1 MGINKQKKKILIL
14 GLANS
19 GKTSIAYTMKNITDL
34 NSFTSL
40 MPTRGIEI
48 SDFSEGD
55 TEFLIWDFGGQE
67 KYRDRYKENLN
78 KYVLET
84 NEIIYVI
91 DIQDEN
97 VYFISVV
104 FLRELLNVLK
114 TAGYFFEV
122 SIYFHKFDANFT
134 PNEEKITELVKIID
148 EEIPEG
154 FSYKISHTKIHAL
167 FDKKPSEYV
176 L

>member
-1 MGINKQKKKILIL
+1 MVTNKKKVLLL

-34 NSFTSL
+34 NSFTTL
-40 MPTRGIEI
+40 MPTRGIDI
-48 SDFSEGD
+48 SEFSEGD

-67 KYRDRYKENLN
+67 KYRKRYKENLN
-78 KYVLET
+78 KYILET
-84 NEIIYVI
+84 SELIYVI

-114 TAGYFFEV
+114 IAGYSFDI
-122 SIYFHKFDANFT
+122 SIYFHKFDDNFT
-134 PNEEKITELVKIID
+134 PNEEKVKELVSIIK
-148 EEIPEG
+148 EEMPGG
-154 FSYKISHTKIHAL
+154 FPYKIYHTKIQAL
-167 FDKKPSEYV
+167 FDKSPAIYEA
-176 L
+176 

>member
-1 MGINKQKKKILIL
+1 METNKKKVLL
-14 GLANS
+14 FGLANS

-48 SDFSEGD
+48 SEFSEGD

-67 KYRDRYKENLN
+67 KYRKRHKENLN
-78 KYVLET
+78 KYILET
-84 NEIIYVI
+84 SEMIYVI

-114 TAGYFFEV
+114 IAGYSFDL
-122 SIYFHKFDANFT
+122 SIYFHKFDDNFT
-134 PNEEKITELVKIID
+134 PNEEKVTELVNIIK
-148 EEIPEG
+148 EEMPEE
-154 FSYKISHTKIHAL
+154 FPYKIYHTKIQAL
-167 FDKKPSEYV
+167 FDRSPAIYEA
-176 L
+176 

>member
-1 MGINKQKKKILIL
+1 MEIKQTKKKILIL

-34 NSFTSL
+34 NSYTTL

-48 SDFSEGD
+48 SEFTEGE
-55 TEFLIWDFGGQE
+55 TKFLIWDFGGQE

-78 KYVLET
+78 KYISET

-104 FLRELLNVLK
+104 FLRELLTILK
-114 TAGYFFEV
+114 TAGYSFEV

-134 PNEEKITELVKIID
+134 PNEEKIKELVTIID

-154 FSYKISHTKIHAL
+154 FSFKIYHTKIHAL
-167 FDKKPSEYV
+167 FNKKPSEYAS
-176 L
+176 

>member
-1 MGINKQKKKILIL
+1 MGINKIKKKILIL

-19 GKTSIAYTMKNITDL
+19 GKTSIAYTMKSITDL
-34 NSFTSL
+34 NSYTSL

-48 SDFSEGD
+48 SEFSEGD

-67 KYRDRYKENLN
+67 KYRKRYKENLN
-78 KYVLET
+78 KYVSET

-104 FLRELLNVLK
+104 FLRELLTVLK
-114 TAGYFFEV
+114 TAGYSFEV
-122 SIYFHKFDANFT
+122 AIYFHKFDANFT
-134 PNEEKITELVKIID
+134 PDKEKLRELVNLID
-148 EEIPEG
+148 EEMPEG
-154 FSYKISHTKIHAL
+154 FSYKIYHTKIHAL

>member
-1 MGINKQKKKILIL
+1 MGINTHKKKILIL

-19 GKTSIAYTMKNITDL
+19 GKTSIAYTMKNISDL

-40 MPTRGIEI
+40 IPTRGIEI
-48 SDFSEGD
+48 TEFSEGD

-67 KYRDRYKENLN
+67 KYRKRYKENLN

-104 FLRELLNVLK
+104 FLRELLNILK
-114 TAGYFFEV
+114 IAGYSFEV
-122 SIYFHKFDANFT
+122 SFYFHKFDANLT
-134 PNEEKITELVKIID
+134 PNKEKIKKLVKLID

-154 FSYKISHTKIHAL
+154 FSYKIYHTKIHAL

>member
-1 MGINKQKKKILIL
+1 MKKNKILLL

-19 GKTSIAYTMKNITDL
+19 GKTSIAYSMKNITDL
-34 NSFTSL
+34 NSYTSV

-48 SDFSEGD
+48 SEFSEGD

-67 KYRDRYKENLN
+67 KYRKRYKENLN
-78 KYVLET
+78 KYISET

-114 TAGYFFEV
+114 IAGYSFEI
-122 SIYFHKFDANFT
+122 SIYFHKFDDNYT
-134 PNEEKITELVKIID
+134 PSEEKIKELVNIIK

-154 FSYKISHTKIHAL
+154 FPYKIYHTKIHAL
-167 FDKKPSEYV
+167 FNKSPPIYSS
-176 L
+176 